1 LLITPRSRGCLLAII
16 AAVMLTSGCAKDGL
30 NEREVRAVCMNLG
43 AGGWREVVAVAKQAG
58 ISDEARAAAAIRR
71 AVQDTCPAY
80 ADRLEH

>member
-1 LLITPRSRGCLLAII
+1 
-16 AAVMLTSGCAKDGL
+16 
-30 NEREVRAVCMNLG
+30 MNLG
-43 AGGWREVVAVAKQAG
+43 AGGWREAVAVAVAVAKQAG